1 MPELPEVETT
11 RRGVEPWLLNQR
23 IREAVLRHRG
33 MRWPVRADL
42 SRLLAGQ
49 RIRRVDRRS
58 KYLLLDCEAGWL
70 ILHLGMSGSLRIVPA
85 QEAPGKHDHFDLVL
99 DSGRALRLTDPRRFG
114 AVLWQV
120 GEPARH
126 KLLQGLGPEPFD
138 PAFDAD
144 WLYRRTRGRTAAI
157 KNVLMD
163 SRVVCGVGNIYA
175 NEALFR
181 AAIRPARAAGRISRE
196 RCAHLVEAVCSTVR
210 DAIEAGGSSLRD
222 FVHADGSSGYFQQQY
237 FVYGRTGEPCRR
249 CATPIKALRI
259 GQRSAFY
266 CPRCQR

>member
-42 SRLLAGQ
+42 SRLLAGH

-85 QEAPGKHDHFDLVL
+85 QQAPGKHDHFDLVL

-114 AVLWQV
+114 AVLWQA

-126 KLLQGLGPEPFD
+126 KLLRGLGPEPFD
-138 PAFDAD
+138 AAFDAD
-144 WLYRRTRGRTAAI
+144 WLYRRTRGRSAAI

-181 AAIRPARAAGRISRE
+181 AAIRPARAAGRISRSG
-196 RCAHLVEAVCSTVR
+196 CAGLVAAVRATLREAI
-210 DAIEAGGSSLRD
+210 DAGGSSLRD
-222 FVHADGSSGYFQQQY
+222 FVHADGSPGYFQQHY
-237 FVYGRTGEPCRR
+237 FVYGREGEPCRR

>member
-42 SRLLAGQ
+42 SRLLAGH

-85 QEAPGKHDHFDLVL
+85 QQAPGKHDHFDLVL
-99 DSGRALRLTDPRRFG
+99 DSGHALRLTDPRRFG
-114 AVLWQV
+114 AVLWQA
-120 GEPARH
+120 GEPALH
-126 KLLQGLGPEPFD
+126 KLLRGLGPEPFD
-138 PAFDAD
+138 AAFDAD
-144 WLYRRTRGRTAAI
+144 WLYRRTRGRSAAI

-163 SRVVCGVGNIYA
+163 SRMVCGVGNIYA

-181 AAIRPARAAGRISRE
+181 AAIRPARAAGRISRA
-196 RCAHLVEAVCSTVR
+196 RCAGLVEAVRATLR
-210 DAIEAGGSSLRD
+210 EAIEAGGSSLRD
-222 FVHADGSSGYFQQQY
+222 FVHADGSLGYFQQRY
-237 FVYGRTGEPCRR
+237 FVYGREGEPCRR
-249 CATPIKALRI
+249 CTAPIKALRI